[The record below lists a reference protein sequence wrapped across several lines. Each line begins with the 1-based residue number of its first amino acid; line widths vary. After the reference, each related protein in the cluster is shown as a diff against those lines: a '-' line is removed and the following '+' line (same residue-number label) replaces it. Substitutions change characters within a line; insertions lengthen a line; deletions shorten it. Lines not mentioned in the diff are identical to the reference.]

1 MVKASSYRQSTVK
14 SGINVV
20 SEEKNEAN
28 NCTEYIFILWN
39 VASNISHHPFISAY
53 TGGKKKS
60 TGKKTESSSHILRI
74 KRNHTIKMKES
85 THNQIMISSLLYFI
99 TILPSFLHINCNE
112 CESAKVGEV
121 KKRRRRRR
129 LGTNEKRTGPKT
141 YRNQIYIAA
150 IFHRFAL
157 FIPLSPSLALSSYW
171 LLFDFKGESINR
183 HKLFCTNISNML
195 DVRCRRRRRCR
206 LCSNIISM
214 SN

>member
-14 SGINVV
+14 SGINVE
-20 SEEKNEAN
+20 SEEKMKPI
-28 NCTEYIFILWN
+28 T
-39 VASNISHHPFISAY
+39 VPNIYSFYGMLRLTYRIIRSYLHTLAERRNRQE
-53 TGGKKKS
+53 
-60 TGKKTESSSHILRI
+60 KKTESSSHILRI

-129 LGTNEKRTGPKT
+129 RLGTNEKRTGPKT

-157 FIPLSPSLALSSYW
+157 FIPLSPSLALSF
-171 LLFDFKGESINR
+171 LLAF
-183 HKLFCTNISNML
+183 
-195 DVRCRRRRRCR
+195 VRFQRRIYK
-206 LCSNIISM
+206 SA
-214 SN
+214 